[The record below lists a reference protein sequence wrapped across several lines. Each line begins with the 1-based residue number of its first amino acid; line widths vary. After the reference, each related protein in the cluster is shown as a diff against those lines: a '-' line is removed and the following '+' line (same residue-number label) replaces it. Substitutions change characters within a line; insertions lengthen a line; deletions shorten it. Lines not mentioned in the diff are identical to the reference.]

1 LDTVVPTFFRDRGL
15 QLLLFGGKGGVGK
28 TSCATATAVRLA
40 NDSPQCR
47 FLLVSTDP
55 AHSLADSMAGTLP
68 PHNLAV
74 LELDAQ
80 QYLDVFRQ
88 DHHTTLREI
97 ARRGTF
103 LDDEDISRFLD
114 LSLPGLDELMA
125 FFEISRWVEGGGYH
139 CIVVDTA
146 PTGHTLRLLSMP
158 ELIRKWLEALDAL
171 LAKDRYMKRLFSGS
185 YKPNELD
192 EFLLNL
198 SASAQRM
205 KDLLG
210 DSSRCCFVPIMLP
223 EALSIRETLT
233 MLEELERLKVPATD
247 ILVNKLFPDGTCPV
261 CAAGRAR
268 QMRELGHLPSEF
280 SKFHLWGIPLYPE
293 EVRGPG
299 PLKTFWQEVSPLS
312 VQASGLS
319 PVTSLQSSPRVER
332 PANPPSEEARLL
344 LFAGKGG
351 VGKTTL
357 ACATAIHLA
366 RLFPDREVFLF
377 STDPAH
383 SLSNCLDTPI
393 GPEPKKVAQGLTAM
407 EIDPQAEFEHLK
419 GEYAEELGKF
429 LTTASPHFDLTFDRE
444 VMERVMDL
452 SPPGLDEVMALTLV
466 MEFMARD
473 SYDFFIL
480 DSAPTGHLIRLLE
493 LPHIIDQ
500 WLKVFF
506 GLFLKYRQVFC
517 LPRISRRL
525 VQISKALKHLQ
536 GLLIDPKRASLYAV
550 AILTEMAFEETKDLA
565 AACERMNVA
574 VPAVFLNMVAPE
586 SECPLCP
593 VLCRRESLVKDEF
606 RQAFPRQHQV
616 TVYRWDDPRGLERL
630 GKLGEALY
638 QGRGIVSPT
647 MTQRTYN

>member
-1 LDTVVPTFFRDRGL
+1 
-15 QLLLFGGKGGVGK
+15 VGK
-28 TSCATATAVRLA
+28 TSCASAAAVRLA

-55 AHSLADSMAGTLP
+55 AHSLADSMGGVLP
-68 PHNLAV
+68 PPNLAV

-80 QYLDVFRQ
+80 QYLDAFREE
-88 DHHTTLREI
+88 HHTTLREI

-114 LSLPGLDELMA
+114 LSLPGLDEMMA
-125 FFEISRWVEGGGYH
+125 FFEISRWVEGGAYH

-146 PTGHTLRLLSMP
+146 PAGHTLRLLSMP

-171 LAKDRYMKRLFSGS
+171 LAKDRYMKQLFSGS
-185 YKPNELD
+185 YRPNELD
-192 EFLLNL
+192 DFILNL

-205 KDLLG
+205 KTLLG
-210 DSSRCCFVPIMLP
+210 DSSRCRFVPVMLP
-223 EALSIRETLT
+223 EVLSIRETL
-233 MLEELERLKVPATD
+233 MLLKELERLKVPATD
-247 ILVNKLFPDGTCPV
+247 ILVNKLLPDSVCPV
-261 CAAGRAR
+261 CAEGRAR
-268 QMRELGHLPSEF
+268 QVRELDHLPADF
-280 SKFHLWGIPLYPE
+280 SGFRLWGIPLYPE
-293 EVRGPG
+293 EVRGPV
-299 PLKTFWQEVSPLS
+299 PLKTFWQGVSPLS
-312 VQASGLS
+312 AQASGAIPGPS
-319 PVTSLQSSPRVER
+319 RPSSPRVDH
-332 PANPPSEEARLL
+332 PAKPPSGEARLL

-357 ACATAIHLA
+357 ACATAIHLT
-366 RLFPDREVFLF
+366 RLFPEREVFLF

-383 SLSNCLDTPI
+383 SLSTCLDIRI
-393 GPEPKKVAQGLTAM
+393 GPEPRKVARGLTAL

-419 GEYAEELGKF
+419 KEYADELEKF
-429 LTTASPHFDLTFDRE
+429 LTAASPHFDLTFDRE

-466 MEFMARD
+466 MELMASDR
-473 SYDFFIL
+473 YDFFIL

-525 VQISKALKHLQ
+525 VRMSKALKRLQ
-536 GLLIDPKRASLYAV
+536 GLLVDPNRASLYAV
-550 AILTEMAFEETKDLA
+550 AVPTEMAFEETKDLR

-574 VPAVFLNMVAPE
+574 VPAVFLNMVTPE
-586 SECPLCP
+586 SECPLCTA
-593 VLCRRESLVKDEF
+593 LFRRESRVKDEF
-606 RQAFPRQHQV
+606 RQAFPLQHHV
-616 TVYRWDDPRGLERL
+616 TVYRWDDPRGLARL
-630 GKLGEALY
+630 GELGQVLF
-638 QGRGIVSPT
+638 QGRAGVSPVMAEHAYT
-647 MTQRTYN
+647 